1 MQKMMKIAVVMAKAA
16 GILLYRA
23 AQRPEIA
30 HGSTPGARK
39 RLPKKAEIRHRDS
52 RGVVICAYKSLAGS
66 IFLPRLLRSGDAEAG
81 RLGALGYPDKLGRHV
96 IGLGLLR
103 DPDKL
108 GRHVIGLGVLRYPD
122 KLGRHVIG
130 LAEAGRGRGAFIL
143 RGGVE
148 RGRGEQNRRRRRQG
162 QDFALIHFSLLDVG
176 RSTSTTVSRHPD
188 PNSCTKLRYTGH
200 AARPMPGKPDIFHT

>member
-1 MQKMMKIAVVMAKAA
+1 MMKIAVVMAKAT

-30 HGSTPGARK
+30 HGSTPGVRKCLPEESRDPTPRLARC
-39 RLPKKAEIRHRDS
+39 R
-52 RGVVICAYKSLAGS
+52 ICAYKSLAGL
-66 IFLPRLLRSGDAEAG
+66 IFLPRLLCSGDAEAG
-81 RLGALGYPDKLGRHV
+81 RLGLLGHPEKLGRHV
-96 IGLGLLR
+96 IGLGVLR
-103 DPDKL
+103 YPDKL

-130 LAEAGRGRGAFIL
+130 LAEAGRGHGAFIL

-148 RGRGEQNRRRRRQG
+148 RGRGEQNCRRRRQG

-200 AARPMPGKPDIFHT
+200 AARPMPGKPEIFHT

>member
-1 MQKMMKIAVVMAKAA
+1 MMKIAVVMAKAT

-30 HGSTPGARK
+30 HGSTPGVRKCLPEESRDPTPRLARC
-39 RLPKKAEIRHRDS
+39 R
-52 RGVVICAYKSLAGS
+52 ICAYKSLAGL
-66 IFLPRLLRSGDAEAG
+66 IFLPRLLCSGDAEAG
-81 RLGALGYPDKLGRHV
+81 RLGLLGHPE
-96 IGLGLLR
+96 
-103 DPDKL
+103 
-108 GRHVIGLGVLRYPD
+108 

-130 LAEAGRGRGAFIL
+130 LAEAGRGHGAFIL

-148 RGRGEQNRRRRRQG
+148 RGRGEQNCRRRRQG

-200 AARPMPGKPDIFHT
+200 AARPMPGKPEIFHT